1 MSQNDN
7 LKQKTFSGVIWNYVN
22 SFGTSL
28 LQLLPAMILARL
40 LNPEDYGVVA
50 MAAIFTGL
58 VSMFI
63 NSGFA
68 MAIIQKQDLEHVDI
82 CSIFYFNI
90 FMSFIVYA
98 ILFFIAPFC
107 ASFFNMPDVCT
118 IMRVSSIGLV
128 IGSSGSVH
136 GTLLKK
142 ELNFKTLTQRNLL
155 STFIAALIAV
165 VLALMDFGYWALV
178 AQGITSTTLT
188 MILNWYASKWRP
200 TLVCS
205 ISRLADM
212 FKYGSRL
219 LLKGLN
225 DYFFDKAY
233 DVAIGKF
240 YSASDLSYFN
250 RAYSAVGLFVGTF
263 LDVLNNVA
271 FPSFSKM
278 QADFERMRTNVI
290 RFMRI
295 ESMIMFFIMT
305 LIMSLAEPFFHFM
318 YSSKWD
324 EVIPLFQS
332 LCIWGLLRPV
342 AYVFANGLM
351 AKGFSG
357 PCLKVSFICRVLNVL
372 FLLVTWRFGLMVMIM
387 GQICATLIEDILYT
401 WQFRKVFNYGYRN
414 LIKDLYLYLLIGLF
428 IAGVVFMS
436 DRLLSGCLNTYISS
450 EFAESVARLLCGGI
464 LGVFLFLLINR
475 TFKPKV
481 YCDFKG
487 IVLDVM
493 KAKPQIYLILNELL

>member
-50 MAAIFTGL
+50 MAAIFMGL

-68 MAIIQKQDLEHVDI
+68 MAIIQKQDLEHVDV
-82 CSIFYFNI
+82 CSVFYFNI
-90 FMSFIVYA
+90 FMSFIVYSV
-98 ILFFIAPFC
+98 LFFAAPFC
-107 ASFFNMPDVCT
+107 ASFFNMSEVST
-118 IMRVSSIGLV
+118 IMRVSSVGLI
-128 IGSSGSVH
+128 IGSFGSVH

-165 VLALMDFGYWALV
+165 TLALMNYGYWALV
-178 AQGITSTTLT
+178 AQGLTSTTFI

-200 TLVCS
+200 TLICS

-212 FKYGSRL
+212 FRYGSRL

-240 YSASDLSYFN
+240 YSAAELSYFN

-278 QADFERMRTNVI
+278 QSDFERMRTNVI

-295 ESMIMFFIMT
+295 ESMIMFFIMS

-324 EVIPLFQS
+324 EVIPLFQC
-332 LCIWGLLRPV
+332 LCVWGVLRPV

-351 AKGFSG
+351 AKGFSS
-357 PCLKVSFICRVLNVL
+357 PCLKVSFACRVLNVL
-372 FLLVTWRFGLMVMIM
+372 FLLVTWRYGLMVMII
-387 GQICATLIEDILYT
+387 GQICSTLIEDILYT
-401 WQFRKVFNYGYRN
+401 WQFRKIFNYGFRN
-414 LIKDLYLYLLIGLF
+414 LIKDLYLYFLIAIF
-428 IAGVVFMS
+428 IAGVVLIS
-436 DRLLSGCLNTYISS
+436 DQLIGDCLRIYIAS
-450 EFAESVARLLCGGI
+450 EFVESLVRLIWGGI
-464 LGVFLFLLINR
+464 LGAILFLLINR

-487 IVLDVM
+487 IVLDVI
-493 KAKPQIYLILNELL
+493 KLKPKIHLILKKIL